1 MLFSARFTGTLRIVP
16 IALVMLMVG
25 LPATARAQ
33 DGTDYT
39 ISEDEGYGIA
49 DCMHSGRECGRVI
62 ADSWCESHGHAH
74 VLAYGMGSDV
84 TGSVTSAAK
93 PITKVSADDVVIRCG
108 D

>member
-1 MLFSARFTGTLRIVP
+1 MLFSARSAGTLRFVP
-16 IALVMLMVG
+16 IAVVALMVS
-25 LPATARAQ
+25 LPAVAGVQ
-33 DGTDYT
+33 EGTDYT

-84 TGSVTSAAK
+84 TGSIASPTK
-93 PITKVSADDVVIRCG
+93 QITKIAADDVVIRCG